1 MQTNVDAVVLAAEA
15 LSEKDKRLTLFT
27 RERGRLYARAT
38 GALRPGAKLAAATEP
53 GVWAR
58 FRLWLPE
65 GASGGRLTGGSVVE
79 GHPGLRGHWHRMTSA
94 LFFCEWMDRLTPLL
108 HAAPEKFDLLTRA
121 LAALERHDTDVVRAA
136 FLTQFAHLAGYGP
149 VPGAPSTELDVWDFD
164 VPAKEANAS
173 PQVERQVIQ
182 FFAPLLTRPL
192 RTLAH
197 GRALDLFSKKN
208 RMGFAQ
214 PR

>member
-1 MQTNVDAVVLAAEA
+1 VLAAEA

-38 GALRPGAKLAAATEP
+38 GARRPGAKLAAATEP

-65 GASGGRLTGGSVVE
+65 GAGGGRLTGGSVVD
-79 GHPGLRGHWHRMTSA
+79 GHPGLRGHWHRLTSA
-94 LFFCEWMDRLTPLL
+94 LFLCEWMDRLTPLL

-121 LAALERHDTDVVRAA
+121 LAALERHDTALVRAA

-149 VPGAPSTELDVWDFD
+149 LPGVDSTELDVWDFD
-164 VPAKEANAS
+164 VPATAANAS
-173 PQVERQVIQ
+173 SRVERQVIQ

-192 RTLAH
+192 RTLAQ
-197 GRALDLFSKKN
+197 GRALDLFLNK
-208 RMGFAQ
+208 
-214 PR
+214 PRGEFSQSR